1 MTTER
6 SRLKRALVLAGGG
19 ARGAYEVGV
28 LAYIY
33 ERLPREL
40 IERAPI
46 EIIAGTSV
54 GAIHAAFLGAHA
66 QLWKRGVPDLRRFW
80 RELELQRTLK
90 LGTREV
96 LRLPVE
102 LRNVFFPG
110 AVPGGVFL
118 NSRHLQEIVVRSIPW
133 AQIRRNIHA
142 GLLRAVSVSTT
153 EIGSGRTVVFVD
165 RQGGGVPEWSR
176 DPRVVARAARIGPA
190 HALASAAI
198 PFLFPPIRVNGR
210 YFSDGS
216 LRQTTPLSPAL
227 RLGADRVLVVGL
239 RGPVEAAPH
248 AREENAPGAFV
259 LAGKLLNALLLDRL
273 DYDLRRLEGFNTL
286 LRDGEAAYGSEFIE
300 RLHAT
305 TLRFRHQ
312 PYRIVDTLTINPTE
326 DVGRMATEFIDRKH
340 PTLGGTPGWI
350 LSRLGSLAAVNQSD
364 VLSYLLFDGR
374 FAEELIEVGYADAA
388 ARHDEL
394 IAFFSDAELS
404 SA

>member
-1 MTTER
+1 MTQGHRDR
-6 SRLKRALVLAGGG
+6 SPIRRALVLAGGG

-28 LAYIY
+28 LAYVY
-33 ERLPREL
+33 EALPRGL
-40 IERAPI
+40 LERAPI
-46 EIIAGTSV
+46 DIIAGTSV
-54 GAIHAAFLGAHA
+54 GAIHAAFLAAHA
-66 QLWKRGVPDLRRFW
+66 HLWKRGVPDLRGFW
-80 RELELQRTLK
+80 RALELHHTLK
-90 LGTREV
+90 LTAREV

-102 LRNVFFPG
+102 IRNVLSPG
-110 AVPGGVFL
+110 SVPGGVFL

-133 AQIRRNIHA
+133 GQIRRNINS
-142 GLLRAVSVSTT
+142 GLLTAVSVSTT
-153 EIGSGRTVVFVD
+153 EISSGQTVVFVD
-165 RQGGGVPEWSR
+165 RQGGGIPEWSR

-198 PFLFPPIRVNGR
+198 PFLFPPIRINGR

-239 RGPVEAAPH
+239 RGPVRDTSPSS
-248 AREENAPGAFV
+248 REEAPGAFV

-273 DYDLRRLEGFNTL
+273 EYDLRRLEGFNTL
-286 LRDGEAAYGSEFIE
+286 LRDGEATYGPQFIE

-312 PYRIVDTLTINPTE
+312 PYRIVDTLSVNPTT
-326 DVGRMATEFIDRKH
+326 DVGHLATEFVDRTH
-340 PTLGGTPGWI
+340 PTLGGAAGWI
-350 LSRLGSLAAVNQSD
+350 LSRLGHLATINESE

-374 FAEELIEVGYADAA
+374 FAEELIDLGYEDAR

-394 IAFFSDAELS
+394 VAFFSDN
-404 SA
+404 